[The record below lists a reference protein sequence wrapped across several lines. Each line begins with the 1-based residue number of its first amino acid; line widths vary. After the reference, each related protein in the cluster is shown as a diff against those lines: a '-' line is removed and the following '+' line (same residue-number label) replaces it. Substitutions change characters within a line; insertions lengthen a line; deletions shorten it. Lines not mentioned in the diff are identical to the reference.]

1 MTKSNNPLPGSSA
14 SPWVELVPTLIKR
27 GILGTFTHYS
37 KIYGSCYKLRLPFNN
52 EVLVLSHPDAVQR
65 ILRDNIE
72 NYPKGNVYDG
82 ARLLLGNGLVT
93 SEGETWK
100 KNRKLCQPSFNNEH
114 IERYLVAMSGCTDK
128 LIEKWQQNIGQTIDL
143 QQAMNDLTLEIVGA
157 TLFGQDLSH
166 QSRKA
171 GIAFSAALKGIG
183 TRGPGN
189 LSIPLWLPI
198 PGNISFYFARKRLKC
213 LVKEIM
219 ENFRTDKTK
228 QNEACLLGSL
238 MNARDEHGHGMFDN
252 QLMDEVVTLYLAGFE
267 TTSMTLTWAFYVLHN
282 EQEVNK
288 RLREDFSQ
296 LPETVT
302 LDAMKKLT
310 YCPNFLSELLRLYS
324 PVWTIARNIK
334 NRDTVC
340 GYDIIP
346 AKKNAFVMIAPYITH
361 RMKEFWGD
369 KPEEFRPERFTPE
382 NNKNRHPFSYYPFS
396 SGARVCIG
404 KHFSLFEA
412 TLILAKLL
420 RHFSLE
426 IKKPE
431 TIKFKAVGTLR
442 PDRKIKATIKAMKYP
457 LNVQSDYISSIH
469 I

>member
-1 MTKSNNPLPGSSA
+1 MTKSNIPLPGSDA
-14 SPWVELVPTLIKR
+14 SPWIELVPTFFKR
-27 GILGTFTHYS
+27 GILGTFIYYS
-37 KIYGSCYKLRLPFNN
+37 EVYGSCYKLRLPFNN

-93 SEGETWK
+93 SEGDTWK

-114 IERYLVAMSGCTDK
+114 IERYLVAMSDCTDK

-171 GIAFSAALKGIG
+171 GIAFSTALKGIG

-189 LSIPLWLPI
+189 LAVPLWLPT
-198 PGNISFYFARKRLKC
+198 PGNISFYLARKRLKA
-213 LVKEIM
+213 LVKEIID
-219 ENFRTDKTK
+219 NFRRDKAK
-228 QNEACLLGSL
+228 QNEDSLLGSL
-238 MNARDEHGHGMFDN
+238 MNAKDENHQGMSDE
-252 QLMDEVVTLYLAGFE
+252 QLMDEIVTLYLAGFE

-282 EQEVNK
+282 EPEVNQH
-288 RLREDFSQ
+288 LRKDLAQ
-296 LPETVT
+296 LPEEIT

-324 PVWTIARNIK
+324 PVWTIARNILK
-334 NRDTVC
+334 SDTLC
-340 GYDIIP
+340 GYDITP
-346 AKKNAFVMIAPYITH
+346 GEKNTFVMISPYITH
-361 RMKEFWGD
+361 RMTEFWGD
-369 KPEEFRPERFTPE
+369 KPEDFRPERFTPE
-382 NNKNRHPFSYYPFS
+382 NNKKRHPFSYYPFS
-396 SGARVCIG
+396 SGPRVCIG
-404 KHFSLFEA
+404 KYFSLFET

-420 RHFSLE
+420 RCFSLVIE
-426 IKKPE
+426 KPE

-442 PDRKIKATIKAMKYP
+442 PDRKIMVTIKRLIEK
-457 LNVQSDYISSIH
+457 DYKPSRS
-469 I
+469 